1 MDIEHTYDT
10 HITQEIE
17 HKKKYDQE
25 KEEKEKRSGDIFL
38 FHRKITFISNVLFV
52 LALPLTQ

>member
-25 KEEKEKRSGDIFL
+25 KEEREKKEAV
-38 FHRKITFISNVLFV
+38 TFSCSIVKSHS
-52 LALPLTQ
+52 

>member
-17 HKKKYDQE
+17 RKKKYDQE
-25 KEEKEKRSGDIFL
+25 KEERKKEAV
-38 FHRKITFISNVLFV
+38 TFSCSIVKSHS
-52 LALPLTQ
+52 